1 MQMAKEKRKIK
12 IVPGEKLKEEFVV
25 VDYNIYR
32 ALCLGNYFT
41 VLLLMLLLKVISMW
55 YMFFH

>member
-41 VLLLMLLLKVISMW
+41 VLLLMLLLKVISM
-55 YMFFH
+55 